1 MLAAAST
8 AVTLRVGIVAA
19 EPSGDVLG
27 EGLMRALRAAR
38 PDVEF
43 EGIGGP
49 RMIAAGCKS
58 RFPMDRLSV
67 MGLVEVLRHLRELLA
82 IRRSLLDQWRRSPP
96 DLFLGV
102 DAPDFNLPLERALRE
117 AGVPTVHYVSPTV
130 WAWRPGRVKTL
141 RAAADLVLSI
151 FPFEGDFLAAHGV
164 RARYVGHPLADE
176 IEPVADPAPARARLG
191 LPADARVLAVLPGSR
206 LSEIAVIGPAF
217 IGAARL
223 CAEREPGLRLV
234 TPLVSPATRERFMA
248 LQAELAPDLEW
259 LFVDNAARDAL
270 PAADVVLTASGTATL
285 EALLVG
291 RPMVVGY
298 RLQAMTYW
306 TARLLR
312 LVRVPYIAMANLL
325 ASEGLAPEFVQ
336 GACTAQ
342 NLADAVAAFLH
353 APTRRAK
360 IRARYRQLAGEL
372 RRDTSREA
380 AAAVLAV
387 LDAHAKG

>member
-1 MLAAAST
+1 M
-8 AVTLRVGIVAA
+8 TLRVGIVAA

-27 EGLMRALRAAR
+27 AGLIRALRAAR
-38 PDVEF
+38 PDIEF

-49 RMIAAGCKS
+49 RMIAAGCVS
-58 RFPMDRLSV
+58 RFPMETLSV

-82 IRRSLLDQWRRSPP
+82 IRRSLLDHWRVERPH
-96 DLFLGV
+96 LYVGV
-102 DAPDFNLPLERALRE
+102 DAPDFNLTLERRLRQL
-117 AGVPTVHYVSPTV
+117 GVPTVHYVSPTV

-164 RARYVGHPLADE
+164 AARYVGHPLADE
-176 IEPVADPAPARARLG
+176 IRPVADPAPVRARLG
-191 LPADARVLAVLPGSR
+191 LPTGGPVLAVLPGSR
-206 LSEIAVIGPAF
+206 LSEIGAIGPSF

-223 CAEREPGLRLV
+223 IAARYPGLRLV
-234 TPLVSPATRERFMA
+234 TPLVNAATRERFAA
-248 LQAELAPDLEW
+248 LRAELAPDLDW
-259 LFVDNAARDAL
+259 LFVDSAAQDAL

-298 RLQAMTYW
+298 RVHALTYW

-312 LVRVPYIAMANLL
+312 LVQVRHIAMANLL
-325 ASEGLAPEFVQ
+325 AGEGLAPELVQ
-336 GACTAQ
+336 GECTAEK
-342 NLADAVAAFLH
+342 LAAAVAGFLD
-353 APTRRAK
+353 APQRCAEIRRRYGELA
-360 IRARYRQLAGEL
+360 ARL

-380 AAAVLAV
+380 AAAVLSLIEASRG
-387 LDAHAKG
+387 D

>member
-1 MLAAAST
+1 M
-8 AVTLRVGIVAA
+8 TLRVGIVAA
-19 EPSGDVLG
+19 EPSGDLLG
-27 EGLMRALRAAR
+27 AGLMHALRAAR
-38 PDVEF
+38 PDIEF

-49 RMIAAGCKS
+49 RMIAAGCAS
-58 RFPMDRLSV
+58 RFPMEKLSV

-82 IRRSLLDQWRRSPP
+82 IRRSLLDDWRASPP
-96 DLFLGV
+96 DLYLGV
-102 DAPDFNLPLERALRE
+102 DAPDFNLPLERALRRT
-117 AGVPTVHYVSPTV
+117 GVPTVHYVSPTV

-151 FPFEGDFLAAHGV
+151 FPFEGDFLATHGV

-176 IEPVADPAPARARLG
+176 IEPVADPGPARVRLG

-206 LSEIAVIGPAF
+206 LSEIEAIGPAF
-217 IGAARL
+217 IAAARL
-223 CAEREPGLRLV
+223 CAERDPGLRLV
-234 TPLVSPATRERFMA
+234 TPLVNLATRERFAA
-248 LQAELAPDLEW
+248 LRAELAPELDW
-259 LFVDNAARDAL
+259 LFVDSAAHDAL

-298 RLQAMTYW
+298 RVHAITYW

-325 ASEGLAPEFVQ
+325 AGEGLAPEFVQ
-336 GACTAQ
+336 GACTAD
-342 NLADAVAAFLH
+342 NLAGAVAAFLD
-353 APTRRAK
+353 APQRRAE
-360 IRARYRQLAGEL
+360 IRARYRQLAAAL

-380 AAAVLAV
+380 AAAVLSLLA
-387 LDAHAKG
+387 AGAGG

>member
-1 MLAAAST
+1 M
-8 AVTLRVGIVAA
+8 TLRIGIVAA
-19 EPSGDVLG
+19 EPSGDLLG
-27 EGLMRALRAAR
+27 AGLMQALRAAR

-49 RMIAAGCKS
+49 RMIAAGCAS
-58 RFPMDRLSV
+58 RFPMEKLSV
-67 MGLVEVLRHLRELLA
+67 MGLVEVLRHLRELVG
-82 IRRSLLDQWRRSPP
+82 IRRSLLAHWRGSPP
-96 DLFLGV
+96 DLYLGV
-102 DAPDFNLPLERALRE
+102 DAPDFNLPLERALRR

-176 IEPVADPAPARARLG
+176 IAPVDDPGPARARLG
-191 LPADARVLAVLPGSR
+191 VSPDARVLAVLPGSR
-206 LSEIAVIGPAF
+206 LSEIDAIGPAF
-217 IGAARL
+217 IAAARL
-223 CAEREPGLRLV
+223 CAEREPGLRIV
-234 TPLVSPATRERFMA
+234 TPLVNVATRERFEA
-248 LQAELAPDLEW
+248 LRAELAPDLGW
-259 LFVDNAARDAL
+259 LLVDSAARDAL

-298 RLQAMTYW
+298 RVHALTYW

-325 ASEGLAPEFVQ
+325 AGEGLAPEFVQ
-336 GACTAQ
+336 GACTAE
-342 NLADAVAAFLH
+342 NLANAVAGLLA
-353 APTRRAK
+353 APARRAE
-360 IRARYRQLAGEL
+360 IRARYRELAAGL

-380 AAAVLAV
+380 AAAVLRLLEAP
-387 LDAHAKG
+387 AGG

>member
-1 MLAAAST
+1 M
-8 AVTLRVGIVAA
+8 TLRVGIVAA
-19 EPSGDVLG
+19 EPSGDLLG

-38 PDVEF
+38 PDVAF

-49 RMIAAGCKS
+49 RMIAAGCAS
-58 RFPMDRLSV
+58 RFPMEKLSV

-82 IRRSLLDQWRRSPP
+82 IRRSLLDHWRASPP

-102 DAPDFNLPLERALRE
+102 DAPDFNLPLERALRA
-117 AGVPTVHYVSPTV
+117 AGVPTVHYVCPTV

-176 IEPVADPAPARARLG
+176 IDPVADPGPARQRLG
-191 LPADARVLAVLPGSR
+191 MPADARVLAVLPGSR
-206 LSEIAVIGPAF
+206 LSEIDAIGPAF
-217 IGAARL
+217 VAAARL

-234 TPLVSPATRERFMA
+234 TPFVSPATRERFAA
-248 LQAELAPDLEW
+248 LRAALAPALDW

-270 PAADVVLTASGTATL
+270 SAADVVLTASGTATL

-298 RLQAMTYW
+298 RVHPLTYW

-312 LVRVPYIAMANLL
+312 LVRVPHIAMANLL
-325 ASEGLAPEFVQ
+325 AGEGLAPEFVQ
-336 GACTAQ
+336 GACTPQ
-342 NLADAVAAFLH
+342 NLAAAVAAFLH
-353 APTRRAK
+353 APQRRAD
-360 IRARYRQLAGEL
+360 IQARYRQLAGEL

-387 LDAHAKG
+387 LETRRGG

>member
-1 MLAAAST
+1 M
-8 AVTLRVGIVAA
+8 TLRVGIVAA

-27 EGLMRALRAAR
+27 AGLIRALRAAR
-38 PDVEF
+38 PDIEV

-49 RMIAAGCKS
+49 RMIAAGCAS
-58 RFPMDRLSV
+58 RFPMETLSV

-82 IRRSLLDQWRRSPP
+82 IRRALLDHWQQAPP
-96 DLFLGV
+96 DLYVGV
-102 DAPDFNLPLERALRE
+102 DAPDFNLTLERRLRQL
-117 AGVPTVHYVSPTV
+117 GVPTVHYVSPTV

-176 IEPVADPAPARARLG
+176 IEPVPDPGPARARLG
-191 LPADARVLAVLPGSR
+191 LPVAGPVLAVLPGSR
-206 LSEIAVIGPAF
+206 LSEIGAIGPSF
-217 IGAARL
+217 IGAVRL
-223 CAEREPGLRLV
+223 LAGRYPGLGLV
-234 TPLVSPATRERFMA
+234 TPLVNAATRERFAA
-248 LQAELAPDLEW
+248 LRAELAPDLDW
-259 LFVDNAARDAL
+259 LLVDSAARDAL

-298 RLQAMTYW
+298 RVHALTYW

-312 LVRVPYIAMANLL
+312 LVRVRYIAMANLL
-325 ASEGLAPEFVQ
+325 ADEGLAPELVQ

-342 NLADAVAAFLH
+342 NLAAAVGALLDA
-353 APTRRAK
+353 PWRRAE
-360 IRARYRQLAGEL
+360 IGARYAQLAAGL

-380 AAAVLAV
+380 AAAVLALV
-387 LDAHAKG
+387 ETPRGG

>member
-1 MLAAAST
+1 M
-8 AVTLRVGIVAA
+8 TLRVGIVAA
-19 EPSGDVLG
+19 EPSGDLLG
-27 EGLMRALRAAR
+27 AGLMQALRAAR
-38 PDVEF
+38 PDIEF

-49 RMIAAGCKS
+49 RMIAAGCAS
-58 RFPMDRLSV
+58 RFPMEKLSV

-82 IRRSLLDQWRRSPP
+82 IRRSLLDDWRASPP
-96 DLFLGV
+96 DLYLGV
-102 DAPDFNLPLERALRE
+102 DAPDFNLPLERALRRT
-117 AGVPTVHYVSPTV
+117 GVPTVHYVSPTV

-151 FPFEGDFLAAHGV
+151 FPFEGDFLATHGV

-176 IEPVADPAPARARLG
+176 IGPVDDPGPARVRLG

-206 LSEIAVIGPAF
+206 LSEIEAIGPAF
-217 IGAARL
+217 IAAARL
-223 CAEREPGLRLV
+223 CAERDPGLRLV
-234 TPLVSPATRERFMA
+234 TPLVNLATRERFAA
-248 LQAELAPDLEW
+248 LRAELAPELDW
-259 LFVDNAARDAL
+259 LFVDSAAHDAL

-298 RLQAMTYW
+298 RVHAITYW

-325 ASEGLAPEFVQ
+325 AGEGLAPEFVQ
-336 GACTAQ
+336 GACTAE
-342 NLADAVAAFLH
+342 NLAGAVAAFLD
-353 APTRRAK
+353 APQRRAE
-360 IRARYRQLAGEL
+360 IRARYRQLAAAL

-380 AAAVLAV
+380 AAAVLSLLA
-387 LDAHAKG
+387 ARAGG

>member
-1 MLAAAST
+1 M
-8 AVTLRVGIVAA
+8 TLRVGIVAA
-19 EPSGDVLG
+19 EPSGDLLG
-27 EGLMRALRAAR
+27 AGLMQALRAAR
-38 PDVEF
+38 PDIEF

-49 RMIAAGCKS
+49 RMIAAGCAS
-58 RFPMDRLSV
+58 RFPMEKLSV

-82 IRRSLLDQWRRSPP
+82 IRRSLLDDWRASPP
-96 DLFLGV
+96 DLYLGV
-102 DAPDFNLPLERALRE
+102 DAPDFNLPLERALRRT
-117 AGVPTVHYVSPTV
+117 GVPTVHYVSPTV

-151 FPFEGDFLAAHGV
+151 FPFEGDFLARHGV

-176 IEPVADPAPARARLG
+176 IEPVADPGPARVRLG

-206 LSEIAVIGPAF
+206 LSEIEAIGPAF
-217 IGAARL
+217 IAAARL
-223 CAEREPGLRLV
+223 CAERDPGLRLV
-234 TPLVSPATRERFMA
+234 TPLVNLATRERFAA
-248 LQAELAPDLEW
+248 LRAELAPELDW
-259 LFVDNAARDAL
+259 LFVDSAAHDAL

-298 RLQAMTYW
+298 RVHAITYW

-325 ASEGLAPEFVQ
+325 AGEGLAPEFVQ
-336 GACTAQ
+336 GACTAE
-342 NLADAVAAFLH
+342 NLAGAVAAFLD
-353 APTRRAK
+353 APQRRAE
-360 IRARYRQLAGEL
+360 IRARYRQLAAAL

-380 AAAVLAV
+380 AAAVLSLLA
-387 LDAHAKG
+387 AGAGG

>member
-1 MLAAAST
+1 M
-8 AVTLRVGIVAA
+8 TLRVGIVAA

-27 EGLMRALRAAR
+27 AGLIRALRAAR
-38 PDVEF
+38 PDIEF

-49 RMIAAGCKS
+49 RMIAAGCVS

-82 IRRSLLDQWRRSPP
+82 IRRALLDHWRGQRP
-96 DLFLGV
+96 DLYVGV
-102 DAPDFNLPLERALRE
+102 DAPDFNLTLERRLRQL
-117 AGVPTVHYVSPTV
+117 GVPTVHYVSPTV

-176 IEPVADPAPARARLG
+176 IEPVADPAPVRARLG
-191 LPADARVLAVLPGSR
+191 LPPDGPVLAVLPGSR
-206 LSEIAVIGPAF
+206 LSEIGAIGPPF
-217 IGAARL
+217 VGAARL
-223 CAEREPGLRLV
+223 LAERYPGLRLV
-234 TPLVSPATRERFMA
+234 TPLVNAATRERFAA
-248 LQAELAPDLEW
+248 LRAELAPDLDW
-259 LFVDNAARDAL
+259 LFVDSAAQDAL

-298 RLQAMTYW
+298 RVHALTYW

-312 LVRVPYIAMANLL
+312 LVRVRHIAMANLL
-325 ASEGLAPEFVQ
+325 AGEGLAPELVQ

-342 NLADAVAAFLH
+342 NLAAAVAALLD
-353 APTRRAK
+353 APWRRAE
-360 IRARYRQLAGEL
+360 IGARYAQLAAGL

-380 AAAVLAV
+380 AAAVLSLVEASR
-387 LDAHAKG
+387 GG

>member
-1 MLAAAST
+1 M
-8 AVTLRVGIVAA
+8 TLRVGIVAA

-27 EGLMRALRAAR
+27 AGLIRALRAAR
-38 PDVEF
+38 PDIEF

-49 RMIAAGCKS
+49 RMIAAGCVS
-58 RFPMDRLSV
+58 RFPMERLSV

-82 IRRSLLDQWRRSPP
+82 IRRALLDHWRGQRP
-96 DLFLGV
+96 DLYVGV
-102 DAPDFNLPLERALRE
+102 DAPDFNLTLERRLRQL
-117 AGVPTVHYVSPTV
+117 GVPTVHYVSPTV

-176 IEPVADPAPARARLG
+176 IEPVADPAPVRARLG
-191 LPADARVLAVLPGSR
+191 LPPDGPVLAVLPGSR
-206 LSEIAVIGPAF
+206 LSEIGAIGPPF
-217 IGAARL
+217 VGAARL
-223 CAEREPGLRLV
+223 LAERYPGLRLV
-234 TPLVSPATRERFMA
+234 TPLVNAATRERFAA
-248 LQAELAPDLEW
+248 LRAELAPDLDW
-259 LFVDNAARDAL
+259 LFVDSAAQDAL

-298 RLQAMTYW
+298 RVHALTYW

-312 LVRVPYIAMANLL
+312 LVRVRHIAMANLL
-325 ASEGLAPEFVQ
+325 AGEGLAPELVQ

-342 NLADAVAAFLH
+342 NLAAAVAALLD
-353 APTRRAK
+353 APWRRAE
-360 IRARYRQLAGEL
+360 IGARYAQLAAGL

-380 AAAVLAV
+380 AAAVLSLVEASR
-387 LDAHAKG
+387 GG

>member
-1 MLAAAST
+1 
-8 AVTLRVGIVAA
+8 VTLRVGIVAA
-19 EPSGDVLG
+19 EPSGDLLG
-27 EGLMRALRAAR
+27 AGLMQALRAAR
-38 PDVEF
+38 PDIEF

-49 RMIAAGCKS
+49 RMIAAGCAS
-58 RFPMDRLSV
+58 RFPMEKLSV

-82 IRRSLLDQWRRSPP
+82 IRRSLLDDWRASPP
-96 DLFLGV
+96 DLYLGV
-102 DAPDFNLPLERALRE
+102 DAPDFNLPLERALRRT
-117 AGVPTVHYVSPTV
+117 GVPTVHYVSPTV

-151 FPFEGDFLAAHGV
+151 FPFEGDFLARHGV

-176 IEPVADPAPARARLG
+176 IEPVADPGPARVRLG

-206 LSEIAVIGPAF
+206 LSEIEAIGPAF
-217 IGAARL
+217 IAAARL
-223 CAEREPGLRLV
+223 CAERDPGLRLV
-234 TPLVSPATRERFMA
+234 TPLVNLATRERFAA
-248 LQAELAPDLEW
+248 LRAELAPELDW
-259 LFVDNAARDAL
+259 LFVDSAAHDAL

-298 RLQAMTYW
+298 RVHAITYW

-325 ASEGLAPEFVQ
+325 AGEGLAPEFVQ
-336 GACTAQ
+336 GACTPE
-342 NLADAVAAFLH
+342 NLAGAVAAFLD
-353 APTRRAK
+353 APQRRAE
-360 IRARYRQLAGEL
+360 IRARYRQLAAAL

-380 AAAVLAV
+380 AAAVLSLLA
-387 LDAHAKG
+387 AGAGG

>member
-1 MLAAAST
+1 
-8 AVTLRVGIVAA
+8 VTLRVGIVAA
-19 EPSGDVLG
+19 EPSGDLLG

-38 PDVEF
+38 PDVAF

-49 RMIAAGCKS
+49 RMIAAGCAS
-58 RFPMDRLSV
+58 RFPMEKLSV

-82 IRRSLLDQWRRSPP
+82 IRRSLLDHWRASPP

-102 DAPDFNLPLERALRE
+102 DAPDFNLPLERALRA
-117 AGVPTVHYVSPTV
+117 AGVPTVHYVCPTV

-176 IEPVADPAPARARLG
+176 IDPVADPGPARQRLG
-191 LPADARVLAVLPGSR
+191 MPADARVLAVLPGSR
-206 LSEIAVIGPAF
+206 LSEIDAIGPAF
-217 IGAARL
+217 VAAARL

-234 TPLVSPATRERFMA
+234 TPFVSPATRERFAA
-248 LQAELAPDLEW
+248 LRAALAPALDW

-270 PAADVVLTASGTATL
+270 SAADVVLTASGTATL

-298 RLQAMTYW
+298 RVHPLTYW

-312 LVRVPYIAMANLL
+312 LVRVPHIAMANLL
-325 ASEGLAPEFVQ
+325 AGEGLAPEFVQ
-336 GACTAQ
+336 GACTPQ
-342 NLADAVAAFLH
+342 NLAAAVAAFLH
-353 APTRRAK
+353 APQRRAD
-360 IRARYRQLAGEL
+360 IQARYRQLAGEL

-387 LDAHAKG
+387 LETRRGG

>member
-1 MLAAAST
+1 M
-8 AVTLRVGIVAA
+8 TLRVGIVAA

-27 EGLMRALRAAR
+27 AGLIRALRAAR
-38 PDVEF
+38 PDIEF

-49 RMIAAGCKS
+49 RMIAAGCVS
-58 RFPMDRLSV
+58 RFPMERLSV

-82 IRRSLLDQWRRSPP
+82 IRRALLDHWRGQPP
-96 DLFLGV
+96 DLYVGV
-102 DAPDFNLPLERALRE
+102 DAPDFNLTLERRLRQL
-117 AGVPTVHYVSPTV
+117 GVPTVHYVSPTV

-176 IEPVADPAPARARLG
+176 IEPVADPAPVRARLG
-191 LPADARVLAVLPGSR
+191 LPPDGPVLAVLPGSR
-206 LSEIAVIGPAF
+206 LSEIGAIGPPF
-217 IGAARL
+217 VGAARL
-223 CAEREPGLRLV
+223 LAERYPGLRLV
-234 TPLVSPATRERFMA
+234 TPLVNAATRERFAA
-248 LQAELAPDLEW
+248 LRAELAPDLDW
-259 LFVDNAARDAL
+259 LFVDSAAQDAL

-298 RLQAMTYW
+298 RVHALTYW

-312 LVRVPYIAMANLL
+312 LVRVRHIAMANLL
-325 ASEGLAPEFVQ
+325 AGEGLAPELVQ

-342 NLADAVAAFLH
+342 NLAAAVGALLDA
-353 APTRRAK
+353 PWRRAE
-360 IRARYRQLAGEL
+360 IGARYAQLAAGL

-380 AAAVLAV
+380 AAAVLSLVEASR
-387 LDAHAKG
+387 GG